1 MTKLEIC
8 NRALT
13 RCGVEPIASL
23 IEQNKRAIL
32 VTAQYEATL
41 KEILNDTPWNFAIG
55 RVLIHKGATPLYGF
69 NCAYDLPSD
78 VIRVLEIDNPEV
90 YRVEGRK
97 LLSNY
102 DADTLNIKAI
112 MSIIDTTL
120 FSPSFIKAFY
130 LKLAEDISYA
140 LIQSAA
146 LQQAIISEAERYL
159 RRARSYNSQ
168 EGTPDSRYPE
178 EYTGSL
184 RL

>member
-1 MTKLEIC
+1 MTKLDIC

-13 RCGVEPIASL
+13 RCGLEPIASL
-23 IEQNKRAIL
+23 TEQNKRAIL
-32 VTAQYEATL
+32 VTSQYEATL
-41 KEILNDTPWNFAIG
+41 KEILNDTTWNFATS
-55 RVLIHKGATPLYGF
+55 RVLIHKSTAPLYGYA
-69 NCAYDLPSD
+69 NSYDLA
-78 VIRVLEIDNPEV
+78 VNIIRVLEIDSPEP
-90 YRVEGRK
+90 YKIEGRK

-102 DADTLNIKAI
+102 DADTLNVKAI
-112 MSIIDTTL
+112 VYVTDVSL

-140 LIQSAA
+140 MVQSAA

-159 RRARSYNSQ
+159 RKARSYNSQ

-178 EYTGSL
+178 DYTGSL